1 MLPWHLVASV
11 LLCISE
17 AVGGVACF
25 LGIWWVRLCLGCLEG
40 VCFEGS
46 LLSLGC
52 SLFVGRFRGFSMFL
66 GLVSS
71 PTV

>member
-1 MLPWHLVASV
+1 MLPRHLVARV
-11 LLCISE
+11 ELCIGE

-25 LGIWWVRLCLGCLEG
+25 LRIWWVRLCSGCLEG

-52 SLFVGRFRGFSMFL
+52 SLFVGRFQGFSMFL
-66 GLVSS
+66 GQVSS